1 LAAPLKDSFGPE
13 IPRRIGEAIAAVDF
27 RFPVQAFLTDA
38 LDAYEALEL
47 TPRARHIAIALRRH
61 LPADYED
68 AIDLLLASLGPRT
81 DGVEL
86 SGMAAFF
93 YVDLRIRFVKSGG
106 GTSPRVFK
114 APSSVSIM
122 ASGRRSRSSSR
133 CASRPPDALSRRA
146 LPRSDRQRRDPP
158 AGILPRRLRNAQRV
172 RRDLQVPTDRHRES
186 GQEDQLQVDSIG
198 ELHPSVCPFEP
209 LALRLRRRAA
219 AGGQLV
225 PHGRL
230 LRVEASSSVGPV
242 ARIEQNRCRLSR
254 R

>member
-61 LPADYED
+61 LPADYEE
-68 AIDLLLASLGPRT
+68 AIDLLLASVGPRT

-106 GTSPRVFK
+106 GTSPEGLQGRELGLDHGER
-114 APSSVSIM
+114 ASVSKLISLRQQTTGRTIP
-122 ASGRRSRSSSR
+122 ASTSSKRSST
-133 CASRPPDALSRRA
+133 ARPARWDPS
-146 LPRSDRQRRDPP
+146 PSIEERSARPS
-158 AGILPRRLRNAQRV
+158 GSTG
-172 RRDLQVPTDRHRES
+172 TDRS
-186 GQEDQLQVDSIG
+186 
-198 ELHPSVCPFEP
+198 PS
-209 LALRLRRRAA
+209 
-219 AGGQLV
+219 
-225 PHGRL
+225 
-230 LRVEASSSVGPV
+230 
-242 ARIEQNRCRLSR
+242 
-254 R
+254 